1 MVARHIILF
10 LLLVILPDLYIY
22 TRYIRPMKIAA
33 WKKLLW
39 LCPTP
44 FIIIILVMMAT
55 SSDFIPHNRTLLYIF
70 LCCMGMFVA
79 TKAVFALFS
88 IMGRG
93 VARLFHSKK
102 NWGNLVGILAAFFV
116 FYATVYGLV
125 VGFGKLEVRR
135 VDYYSEQ
142 LPRAFDGY
150 RIVLFSDAH
159 VGSYM
164 DDDQKI
170 LNNALDSINAQ
181 DADMVCFTGDLVN
194 MRADEIEPHRHLLN
208 SLQSRD
214 GVYSV
219 LGNHDYAAYV
229 KADSAE
235 KVALERKVV
244 EAEQQLGWILLRNEH
259 RIIRRGGDSIFIAG
273 MENQGMMEEV
283 SRGDVA
289 KTVKGIPDGAFTIML
304 QHDPTAW
311 RKHILPESKASLTLS
326 GHTHGGQI
334 AFFGV
339 SPAGVVY
346 DEFDG
351 MYDDDARSIYVTSGL
366 GGLVPLRF
374 GVPGE
379 IVVITL
385 HQGTKPQTP

>member
-1 MVARHIILF
+1 MVSRHIILF

-22 TRYIRPMKIAA
+22 IRYVRPRKMAA

-39 LCPTP
+39 LMPGL
-44 FIIIILVMMAT
+44 FIIIILVTMA
-55 SSDFIPHNRTLLYIF
+55 SSRDFVPHDRTLMYVF
-70 LCCMGMFVA
+70 VACMGIFVA
-79 TKAVFALFS
+79 SKAVFTLCS
-88 IMGRG
+88 IVGRG

-102 NWGNLVGILAAFFV
+102 NWGNQVGIVAAV
-116 FYATVYGLV
+116 YVIYATVYGLL

-135 VDYYSEQ
+135 VDYYSSQ
-142 LPRAFDGY
+142 LPRSFDGY
-150 RIVLFSDAH
+150 RIALFSDAH

-164 DDDQKI
+164 DGDQRI
-170 LNNALDSINAQ
+170 LQAALDTINAQ
-181 DADMVCFTGDLVN
+181 DADMVCFVGDLIN
-194 MRADEIEPHRHLLN
+194 MRAEEIAPHRHLLN

-229 KADSAE
+229 GADSTE
-235 KVALERKVV
+235 KVVLEKKVV
-244 EAEQQLGWILLRNEH
+244 ESEQELGWILLRNEH
-259 RIIRRGGDSIFIAG
+259 RMVRRGGDSLFVAG

-283 SRGDVA
+283 SRGDVGKA
-289 KTVKGIPDGAFTIML
+289 VAGIPDGAFTIML

-311 RKHILPESKASLTLS
+311 REHILLESAAQLTLS

-334 AFFGV
+334 SFFGV
-339 SPAGVVY
+339 APASVVY
-346 DEFDG
+346 KEYEG
-351 MYDDDARSIYVTSGL
+351 MYEEGDRTLFVSSGL
-366 GGLVPLRF
+366 GGLVPFRF

-385 HQGTKPQTP
+385 HAGTKPQEP